1 LNQLT
6 RTAAAELKREGFVCI
21 VLSPG
26 WVKTDMGGAGAS
38 LSPDESV
45 SAMLEI
51 IDRLKPSD
59 TGRFL
64 DHRGKD
70 VPW

>member
-1 LNQLT
+1 
-6 RTAAAELKREGFVCI
+6 
-21 VLSPG
+21 
-26 WVKTDMGGAGAS
+26 MGGAGAS
-38 LSPDESV
+38 LSPDDSV
-45 SAMLEI
+45 AAMLEI